1 MKKYAQVVKEQRTPL
16 TAEEL
21 KDMEA
26 VLIDGVNIAAS
37 WQDREDA
44 IKVGIELLAEVKHL
58 RRMRAIAYGWIGRK
72 APTGTTLN
80 RDYMACLKEA
90 ARIMKEGE

>member
-1 MKKYAQVVKEQRTPL
+1 MKKYAEVLNNQRTPL

-21 KDMEA
+21 KDMEV
-26 VLIDGVNIAAS
+26 VLIDGINGSISLNSA
-37 WQDREDA
+37 
-44 IKVGIELLAEVKHL
+44 KVGIELLAEVKHL
-58 RRMRAIAYGWIGRK
+58 RRMMAIAYGWIGRK

>member
-26 VLIDGVNIAAS
+26 VLIDGTNEA
-37 WQDREDA
+37 
-44 IKVGIELLAEVKHL
+44 ELLAEVKHL
-58 RRMRAIAYGWIGRK
+58 RRMMAIAYHWIGRK
-72 APTGTTLN
+72 APYNTTMN
-80 RDYMACLKEA
+80 RDYMAAMKEA
-90 ARIMKEGE
+90 ARIHGEDE